1 MIAHRLRRFGCQA
14 FVPIIRMQ
22 AVTDFNFICSIDFLM
37 KEAAVTDQSII
48 RAAEHG
54 KLLRQTAVLPRENFL
69 QKGRRL
75 FACFAPKG
83 SRLNQLAGSPRSFCS
98 CHSANRGTF
107 VKELPAVGGFGDIFL
122 AEWSQN

>member
-1 MIAHRLRRFGCQA
+1 MIAHRLRRFGRQA

-54 KLLRQTAVLPRENFL
+54 KLRRQSAVLPRENFF

-75 FACFAPKG
+75 FA
-83 SRLNQLAGSPRSFCS
+83 
-98 CHSANRGTF
+98 
-107 VKELPAVGGFGDIFL
+107 
-122 AEWSQN
+122 